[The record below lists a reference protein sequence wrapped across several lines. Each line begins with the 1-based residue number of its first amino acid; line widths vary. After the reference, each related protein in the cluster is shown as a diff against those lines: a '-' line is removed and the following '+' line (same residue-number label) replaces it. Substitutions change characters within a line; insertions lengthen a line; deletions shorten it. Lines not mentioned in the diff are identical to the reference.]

1 MEIVF
6 SGGWV
11 TQLTHQASSFEGIMF
26 SVYLVSQKLQM
37 QLWLKGLMWGSWKLF
52 KLLGLTLSCDLFWES
67 HISKLASKARCR
79 LGILHHAKSFLG
91 TPELLSSCMA
101 FIHSFMEYCSPLWA
115 GSPASHLAQ
124 LDTVETKTF
133 KIIGISCAGA
143 EYVGLSL
150 CHHRKVGGLRLLP
163 PPFWSCALC
172 FVPPPPGFCAA
183 YTVHHQPLL
192 VKLPIS
198 RINTSTHLFLFFPVC
213 ETNFHILFNLVLP
226 YRSSRQLFTAIS
238 NCPQSK
244 TMTFSTLVNPIQ
256 IPPNFP
262 VFPPWSVLL
271 HACVFCVLFLSVTSW
286 SIQSTCS
293 SMSLDYVYKK

>member
-1 MEIVF
+1 ME
-6 SGGWV
+6 
-11 TQLTHQASSFEGIMF
+11 
-26 SVYLVSQKLQM
+26 
-37 QLWLKGLMWGSWKLF
+37 
-52 KLLGLTLSCDLFWES
+52 C
-67 HISKLASKARCR
+67 
-79 LGILHHAKSFLG
+79 
-91 TPELLSSCMA
+91 
-101 FIHSFMEYCSPLWA
+101 CSPFWA
-115 GSPASHLAQ
+115 GSPASHLSQ
-124 LDTVETKTF
+124 LDTLETKTF

-271 HACVFCVLFLSVTSW
+271 HACVFCVLFLSVTS
-286 SIQSTCS
+286 
-293 SMSLDYVYKK
+293 